1 MAQRVT
7 AAASLKTAAAGS
19 AAPVEPGARAEA
31 AARPG
36 DAGWP
41 REGPLVDQFGRVVRK
56 LRISVTDR
64 CNFRCV
70 YCMPEDVRF
79 MPAEAHLTFDEI
91 ERVVRIMAPLG
102 VRKLRLTGGEPLLRP
117 GLPDLVARLAAVPGI
132 ESVSMTTNGF
142 FLAQQARAL
151 KQAGLVGINISL
163 DTLDR
168 DRFIQIARRD
178 YLQRVLEGIRAA
190 EEAGFEAVKINCVV
204 MRGVNEHEIATF
216 LRWARERPFIVRF
229 IEFMPLDGDNIWER
243 RMVFSAEEI
252 LDIARTIGEVVPE
265 DGDPSEPA
273 RRYRFADGRGT
284 FGIIASVTRPFCA
297 HCDRVRLTADGK
309 IRNCLFALE
318 EHDLRDLLR
327 GGASDEEIE
336 QAIRRAVWVKW
347 AGHLINM
354 PEFVK
359 PARTMHAIGG

>member
-1 MAQRVT
+1 MTRPVT
-7 AAASLKTAAAGS
+7 ATGHLG
-19 AAPVEPGARAEA
+19 GR
-31 AARPG
+31 
-36 DAGWP
+36 DWP

-79 MPAEAHLTFDEI
+79 MPSEEHLTFDEI
-91 ERVVRIMAPLG
+91 ERVVRIMAPMG

-117 GLPDLVARLAAVPGI
+117 DLDRLVARLTAVPGI
-132 ESVSMTTNGF
+132 ESVGMTTNAF
-142 FLAQQARAL
+142 FLARQARAL
-151 KQAGLVGINISL
+151 KEAGLQGINISL
-163 DTLDR
+163 DTMDR

-178 YLQRVLEGIRAA
+178 YLDQVFEGIRAA
-190 EEAGFEAVKINCVV
+190 EEAGIAPIKINCVA
-204 MRGVNEHEIATF
+204 MRGVNDQDIETF
-216 LRWARERPFIVRF
+216 LRWARERPYVVRF

-243 RMVFSAEEI
+243 QMVFSAEEI
-252 LDIARTIGEVVPE
+252 LEIARGVGDVVPE
-265 DGDPSEPA
+265 DNDPADPA
-273 RRYRFADGRGT
+273 RRYRFADGRGA
-284 FGIIASVTRPFCA
+284 FGIIASVTQPFCG

-327 GGASDEEIE
+327 GGASDAEIE
-336 QAIRRAVWVKW
+336 QAIRHAVWVKW

-354 PEFVK
+354 PDFVK
-359 PARTMHAIGG
+359 PSRTMHAIGG

>member
-1 MAQRVT
+1 IMIPQIHHTLTGLAVRGSQPAQRPSPAGRRHGPTARGRGPACRCDIMGIQGVLGRGAPVTRPVT
-7 AAASLKTAAAGS
+7 ATGHLG
-19 AAPVEPGARAEA
+19 GR
-31 AARPG
+31 
-36 DAGWP
+36 DWP

-79 MPAEAHLTFDEI
+79 MPSEEHLTFDEI
-91 ERVVRIMAPLG
+91 ERVVRIMAPMG

-204 MRGVNEHEIATF
+204 MRGVNEHEIETF

-273 RRYRFADGRGT
+273 RRYRF
-284 FGIIASVTRPFCA
+284 
-297 HCDRVRLTADGK
+297 
-309 IRNCLFALE
+309 
-318 EHDLRDLLR
+318 
-327 GGASDEEIE
+327 
-336 QAIRRAVWVKW
+336 
-347 AGHLINM
+347 
-354 PEFVK
+354 
-359 PARTMHAIGG
+359 